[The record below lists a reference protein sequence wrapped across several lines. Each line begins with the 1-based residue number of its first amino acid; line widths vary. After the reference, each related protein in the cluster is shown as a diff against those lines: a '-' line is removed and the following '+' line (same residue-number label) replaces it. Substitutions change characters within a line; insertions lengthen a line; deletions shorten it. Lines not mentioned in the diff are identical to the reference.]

1 MPSHQKGRSGSA
13 DVTRPASVIER
24 DANPAP
30 LQSLAAGTKGRGRR
44 GTVTGAR
51 GGKPQAAA
59 AEKKGTHAGLESGLT
74 AGRRAALSSSRATPT
89 GLRVPIRPP
98 NPLNPPLPIPPPR
111 LRPGGPKPLR
121 GLCGGRPLR
130 EVLTSSSCSPS
141 GGAAARLHDGDA
153 VPRRGR
159 RLSRRL

>member
-59 AEKKGTHAGLESGLT
+59 AAVKKGDTCRFGVGPDSRQKNRPEQQQSDTDRTPCPDTPPKTPKPSTSYTSTKASPWRPKASQRAL
-74 AGRRAALSSSRATPT
+74 RRATAA
-89 GLRVPIRPP
+89 
-98 NPLNPPLPIPPPR
+98 
-111 LRPGGPKPLR
+111 
-121 GLCGGRPLR
+121 
-130 EVLTSSSCSPS
+130 
-141 GGAAARLHDGDA
+141 GGAHLLLQSLWW
-153 VPRRGR
+153 RRCPA
-159 RLSRRL
+159 S